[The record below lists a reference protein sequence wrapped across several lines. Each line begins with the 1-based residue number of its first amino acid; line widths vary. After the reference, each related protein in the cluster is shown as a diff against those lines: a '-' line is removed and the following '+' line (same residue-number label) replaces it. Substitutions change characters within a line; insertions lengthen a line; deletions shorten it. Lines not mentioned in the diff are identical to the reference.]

1 MPHRAAARIGVHT
14 HTSAVGHRFLDHTSE
29 LILELD
35 APTLEGVLAEAAR
48 ALGELLGDGGGAV
61 ARREVSATAGDD
73 AALLAAWLEELV
85 FLAETEGFVPC
96 DAEVAVTGTVATGTV
111 LGVLGSPPHLVKAVT
126 YNELELRP
134 EGGGWVGRAVLD
146 V

>member
-1 MPHRAAARIGVHT
+1 MGY
-14 HTSAVGHRFLDHTSE
+14 RFLDHTAE
-29 LILELD
+29 LIVELD
-35 APTLEGVLAEAAR
+35 APTREGVLAEAAR
-48 ALGELLGDGGGAV
+48 ALGELLGEGEGET

-85 FLAETEGFVPC
+85 FLAETEGFVPH
-96 DAEVAVTGTVATGTV
+96 DAEVAVTDGVATGTV
-111 LGVLGSPPHLVKAVT
+111 DGVLASPPHLVKAIT

>member
-1 MPHRAAARIGVHT
+1 
-14 HTSAVGHRFLDHTSE
+14 VGFRFLDHTAE

-35 APTLEGVLAEAAR
+35 APTREGVLAEAVR
-48 ALGELLGDGGGAV
+48 ALGELLDTGETAGPPLT
-61 ARREVSATAGDD
+61 RTIRATAPDD

-85 FLAETEGFVPC
+85 FLAETEGLVPRHV
-96 DAEVAVTGTVATGTV
+96 DDIAVAGGVATGVVT
-111 LGVLGSPPHLVKAVT
+111 GVHGTPPHLVKAVT

-134 EGGGWVGRAVLD
+134 EGDHWRGHAVLD

>member
-1 MPHRAAARIGVHT
+1 MTHRAATRIGVHT
-14 HTSAVGHRFLDHTSE
+14 HTSQVGYRFLDHTAE

-35 APTLEGVLAEAAR
+35 APTREGVLAEASR
-48 ALGELLGDGGGAV
+48 ALGELLGDGGGEA
-61 ARREVSATAGDD
+61 AQRQVSATAGDD

-85 FLAETEGFVPC
+85 FLAETEGFV
-96 DAEVAVTGTVATGTV
+96 ARAANVTVRGGVATGTV
-111 LGVLGSPPHLVKAVT
+111 DGVLASPRHLVKAVT

-134 EGGGWVGRAVLD
+134 AGGGWVGRAVLD